1 MLEKRMLGQTD
12 VEVSRIGISSSYGAE
27 QEVYEEAFD
36 RGCSY
41 FTWGTFI
48 KGRSAS
54 FKKFIQGVTSAGN
67 RERISIGLLSYSHSR
82 LLGDMFLQSAL
93 KQLGVEYVDG
103 LLLGYYSRRPP
114 QRILDWA
121 MEVKEKGLVRA
132 IGITTHNRNIV
143 PNLAAENILDYFHI
157 RYNAAHRGAEQD
169 IFAKTRGANIGLVSF
184 TATCWGKLME
194 QKKMPGS
201 RGSRLL
207 HDGSKESDNAEAKS
221 AGSGKRPDVGRRAGQ
236 DEKDR
241 RSYLWQT
248 LIVTAQT
255 TVFQLVENTYHPA
268 F

>member
-194 QKKMPGS
+194 QKKMPGE
-201 RGSRLL
+201 RL
-207 HDGSKESDNAEAKS
+207 HHTNNAVGATRDREEVDCCMMGVKNLTMLRQNLLDLEKGPMS
-221 AGSGKRPDVGRRAGQ
+221 EEELDRMKRIGDLIYGRR
-236 DEKDR
+236 
-241 RSYLWQT
+241 
-248 LIVTAQT
+248 
-255 TVFQLVENTYHPA
+255 
-268 F
+268 

>member
-1 MLEKRMLGQTD
+1 MLEKRMLGGTD

-27 QEVYEEAFD
+27 QAVYEEAFD

-48 KGRSAS
+48 KGRSTP

-67 RERISIGLLSYSHSR
+67 RERMSIGLLSYSHSR

-93 KQLGVEYVDG
+93 KNLGVEYIDG
-103 LLLGYYSRRPP
+103 LLLGYYSKRPP

-132 IGITTHNRNIV
+132 IGITTHNRDIV
-143 PNLAAENILDYFHI
+143 PSLAAEKVLDYYHF

-169 IFAKTRGANIGLVSF
+169 IFAKTHGLNIGLVSF

-194 QKKMPGS
+194 PKKMPEGVVPPT
-201 RGSRLL
+201 
-207 HDGSKESDNAEAKS
+207 
-221 AGSGKRPDVGRRAGQ
+221 AGDCYRFVLAREEIDCCMMGVKNLTMLRQNLDELEKGPMSEEELARIKRIGDLIYGRR
-236 DEKDR
+236 
-241 RSYLWQT
+241 S
-248 LIVTAQT
+248 I
-255 TVFQLVENTYHPA
+255 
-268 F
+268 

>member
-12 VEVSRIGISSSYGAE
+12 VEISRIGISSSYGAE
-27 QEVYEEAFD
+27 QAVYEEAFD
-36 RGCSY
+36 RGCTY

-54 FKKFIQGVTSAGN
+54 FKEFIQGVTSSGN
-67 RERISIGLLSYSHSR
+67 RELMSIGLLSYSHSR

-121 MEVKEKGLVRA
+121 MEAKEKGLVRA
-132 IGITTHNRNIV
+132 IGITTHNRDIV
-143 PNLAAENILDYFHI
+143 APLAAESILDYFHV

-169 IFAKTRGANIGLVSF
+169 IFAKTNGMNIGLVSF

-194 QKKMPGS
+194 QKKMPAGVVAATAGDCY
-201 RGSRLL
+201 RFVLAREEIDCCMMGVKNLAMFRQ
-207 HDGSKESDNAEAKS
+207 NMAELEKGPMSEEELARMREV
-221 AGSGKRPDVGRRAGQ
+221 GDIVYGRP
-236 DEKDR
+236 
-241 RSYLWQT
+241 
-248 LIVTAQT
+248 
-255 TVFQLVENTYHPA
+255 
-268 F
+268 